1 MCVGRNKKRKEDILF
16 LTYLHRFSTSY
27 RFMYVFIYNYHVEN
41 DNECAEK
48 IGFLDIE
55 QDYAR
60 YAKMQN
66 I

>member
-1 MCVGRNKKRKEDILF
+1 MCVGRNKKRKKDILF
-16 LTYLHRFSTSY
+16 LTYLHHFSTSY
-27 RFMYVFIYNYHVEN
+27 RFMYVFIYNYYVEN
-41 DNECAEK
+41 DNESAEK